1 MSREEGILSY
11 QQGRYSEALDQFLLE
26 DVDPSDDVE
35 LAYYLGLA
43 YTRLNDYDTAQFY
56 FSRVLEADFN
66 LIRIYQ
72 SRMILSYIY
81 AMTEQFTSAKYQ
93 LEQVLQEGFES
104 PQVFASLGYSSWA
117 LGETEKAV
125 EFYRKAI
132 ELDSNNLTSLNSLGY
147 ILADEGLSLREA
159 VENCRKAVD
168 SDPGNSNYLDS
179 LGWTYYKLGNYKMAH
194 KYLKKADALDGENSA
209 VKQHLIMVEKR
220 LVL

>member
-11 QQGRYSEALDQFLLE
+11 QQGRYHEALDQFLLE

-66 LIRIYQ
+66 LIRVYQ
-72 SRMILSYIY
+72 SRMILSYIF

-93 LEQVLQEGFES
+93 LEKIIEEGFES
-104 PQVFASLGYSSWA
+104 PQVFASLGYNCWA
-117 LGETEKAV
+117 LGETESAV
-125 EFYRKAI
+125 AHYRKAI

-147 ILADEGLSLREA
+147 ILADEEIDLKEA
-159 VENCRKAVD
+159 VEICRQAVD
-168 SDPGNSNYLDS
+168 SNPENSNYLDS
-179 LGWTYYKLGNYKMAH
+179 LGWTYYKMGKF
-194 KYLKKADALDGENSA
+194 KDGSSVFKAS
-209 VKQHLIMVEKR
+209 R
-220 LVL
+220 CS